1 MMVIGVLLGLLV
13 GAVLG
18 LTGAGGGILA
28 VPALVFGLGLDMH
41 RAVPIALVAVGMG
54 AALGAFYGL
63 RRGTVRYKAALLM
76 AAAGGVGSP
85 LGVALAHRL
94 PADGLSTLFAGIM
107 VWVGYRTFRQSLKF
121 KDHTTTGLEQE
132 KACKISC
139 NTGRFVWTGRTAAIL
154 ASIGVV
160 SGICTGM
167 LGVGGGFIIVPALA
181 HYTELRM
188 QSIVPTSLTVIVLI
202 SALTVA
208 SFLVQGL
215 TIAPLEWSF
224 IGAVMVGMATGQY
237 LVDHLSTAV
246 LQRGFAMVCLLVAGL
261 LLAYSRSL
269 I

>member
-28 VPALVFGLGLDMH
+28 VPALVFGLGLDMR
-41 RAVPIALVAVGMG
+41 RAVPIALIAVGMG

-76 AAAGGVGSP
+76 AAAGGLGSP
-85 LGVALAHRL
+85 LGVALARRL
-94 PADGLSTLFAGIM
+94 PADGLSALFAGIL
-107 VWVGYRTFRQSLKF
+107 VWVGYRTYRQSLAF
-121 KDHTTTGLEQE
+121 KDHATGLEQE

-154 ASIGVV
+154 ASIGVI

-188 QSIVPTSLTVIVLI
+188 QTIVPTSLTVIVLI
-202 SALTVA
+202 SMLTVA

-215 TIAPLEWSF
+215 AITPLEWSF

-237 LVDHLSTAV
+237 LVNHLATAV

-261 LLAYSRSL
+261 LLAYSRSP